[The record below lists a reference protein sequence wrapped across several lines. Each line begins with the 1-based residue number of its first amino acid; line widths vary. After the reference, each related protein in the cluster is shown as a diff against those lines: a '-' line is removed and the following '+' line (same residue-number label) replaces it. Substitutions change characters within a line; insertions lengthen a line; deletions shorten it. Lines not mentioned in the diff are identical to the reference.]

1 MVTIPGICIQA
12 CRELQDKFAKK
23 KDMQYSL
30 KIFLIALFGTMTT
43 IVMAQNKEQQAVKQT
58 AGRDQ
63 LGGFAPKFAELND
76 DVLFG
81 EVWSRT
87 DSLSLRDRSI
97 VTLTALVS
105 MGITDSSL
113 IYHLQTAKANG
124 ITRTEIAEIL
134 THLSFYAGWPKAW
147 AAFRLAKEVWKD
159 EGTDSADTGEG
170 SGIAGGDGPAVG
182 GSMADRSRAA
192 FEREMLFPIG
202 APNDAYA
209 QYFTG
214 NSYLSPLSSGS
225 LSVNNVTFE
234 PGCRNNWHI
243 HRASEGGGQI
253 LLCIAGRGWYQEW
266 GKPAVALKP
275 GDTVTIPAN
284 VKHWHGAAADSWFA
298 HIAIEVPGKEQSNE
312 WLEPVDDRQY
322 GQLE

>member
-1 MVTIPGICIQA
+1 MVILQKTINKQA
-12 CRELQDKFAKK
+12 MRIISISIIIIL
-23 KDMQYSL
+23 SN
-30 KIFLIALFGTMTT
+30 IA
-43 IVMAQNKEQQAVKQT
+43 VMAQDKEQQAVKQT

-81 EVWSRT
+81 EVW
-87 DSLSLRDRSI
+87 
-97 VTLTALVS
+97 
-105 MGITDSSL
+105 
-113 IYHLQTAKANG
+113 
-124 ITRTEIAEIL
+124 
-134 THLSFYAGWPKAW
+134 
-147 AAFRLAKEVWKD
+147 KD
-159 EGTDSADTGEG
+159 EECSPADTGEG
-170 SGIAGGDGPAVG
+170 SGIAGGDGPAAG
-182 GSMADRSRAA
+182 GSMSGRSRAA

-214 NSYLSPLSSGS
+214 NSYLSVLSSGS
-225 LSVNNVTFE
+225 LTVCNVTFE

-266 GKPAVALKP
+266 GKPAVALEP

-298 HIAIEVPGKEQSNE
+298 HIAIEVPGKNQSNE
-312 WLEPVDDRQY
+312 WLEPVDDRHY